1 MLRFGVMASGGGS
14 NFQAILD
21 RCADGSLQ
29 GECAF
34 LITNNSRC
42 KAVERARAHGI
53 PVHHISGLTHPDPK
67 AYTHAMLEVARQS
80 GARVLALAG
89 YMKKVPTALLDYFE
103 GQVLNVHPA
112 LLPAFGGEG
121 LYGER
126 VHEAVLASGV
136 RLSGPTIH
144 FVDPVYDHGRII
156 AQRAVPVYSDD
167 TVASL
172 SARVLEQE
180 HDLYWRVLQA
190 LEEGKIALQNGR
202 VYGDV
207 P

>member
-1 MLRFGVMASGGGS
+1 
-14 NFQAILD
+14 
-21 RCADGSLQ
+21 
-29 GECAF
+29 
-34 LITNNSRC
+34 
-42 KAVERARAHGI
+42 
-53 PVHHISGLTHPDPK
+53 
-67 AYTHAMLEVARQS
+67 MLEVARHS
-80 GARVLALAG
+80 GASLLALAG

-121 LYGER
+121 LYGAH
-126 VHEAVLASGV
+126 VHEAVLASGA

-167 TVASL
+167 TVTSL

-190 LEEGKIALQNGR
+190 IEQERLVVRDGR